1 MVLRLSFSQHQTQ
14 QSVMLN
20 AKLKATLPH
29 NEIWLPEIVQRKVN
43 RMENASTPN
52 LSSTGAAS
60 ALIGDPAKFGRVG
73 EDGTVYVITPSG
85 DRAVGSYPGKSPEE
99 ALAYFVKKFEMVASE
114 VALLAARIRSGAM
127 VPSDAHEAVSKL
139 RTQITDLNGVGDL
152 ANLAESLEKI
162 PSLITEHEGAYVARK
177 AAQAAEREARKAEA
191 TAIKE
196 KIVVEAESLVE
207 SVAWKVTTARL
218 KVLLEE
224 WKKAPRLDKKVDA
237 QLWKRFSSSRN
248 KFDKRRRTHFA
259 NLASEHK
266 KVASTKEMI
275 VQQGEAL
282 ANSKDWLNTAKQ
294 FKSLMDQW
302 KASGR
307 GKKSTDAALW
317 SRFKAAQDTFFAAK
331 NADMDK
337 RKSSMSEN
345 LLKREAMISEF
356 EALLPITDFKSA
368 KKKFYDLMGKWQKIG
383 MTDRKKRASFDAR
396 IKKVEDEIH
405 ELERNFQRKSD
416 PTAKAQANKVVQG
429 LAEAIENYEK
439 QAAKAEAAGQTVKA
453 MVAREAA
460 AARRVWLEQAE
471 KGLTE
476 FTN

>member
-14 QSVMLN
+14 QSVLQS
-20 AKLKATLPH
+20 AKLIATPPH
-29 NEIWLPEIVQRKVN
+29 NEIWPPEIAQRKVKI
-43 RMENASTPN
+43 MENTTTPN
-52 LSSTGAAS
+52 LSTTGAAS

-73 EDGTVYVITPSG
+73 DDGTVYVITPTG
-85 DRAVGSYPGKSPEE
+85 DRAVGSYPGKSAEE

-127 VPSDAHEAVSKL
+127 VPSDAHEAVNKL
-139 RTQITDLNGVGDL
+139 RSQIAELNGVGDL
-152 ANLAESLEKI
+152 VNLAESLEKI
-162 PSLITEHEGAYVARK
+162 PSLITEHEGAYIARK
-177 AAQAAEREARKAEA
+177 AAQAAEREARKAES

-196 KIVVEAESLVE
+196 KIVAEAESLVD

-266 KVASTKEMI
+266 KVASAKEMI
-275 VQQGEAL
+275 VKEGESL
-282 ANSKDWLNTAKQ
+282 ANSKDWLNTAKR

-317 SRFKAAQDTFFAAK
+317 IRFKAAQDTFFAAK
-331 NADMDK
+331 NADMEK
-337 RKSSMSEN
+337 RKGSMAEN
-345 LLKREAMISEF
+345 LAKREALINEF
-356 EALLPITDFKSA
+356 EAILPITDFKTA

-383 MTDRKKRASFDAR
+383 MTDRKKRANFDAR
-396 IKKVEDEIH
+396 IKKVEDEIN

-439 QAAKAEAAGQTVKA
+439 QAAKAEAAGQTAKA